1 MMKSFM
7 VNQMNSVRSEIIQ
20 RIANPRLS
28 ALERRRA
35 LSDLFMLLFALA
47 GVGVPVAG
55 LKDFIAGRL
64 GYFNDYIFNALLS
77 PLGISTY
84 TGYKIKREG
93 ILGAA
98 SYSYFTPVSFQML
111 GDMLFIMQ
119 KLANGQKVQPKD
131 ITAFAPYSEIINRV
145 SGFNTEPEMRKY
157 KRKKKVGQ
165 EPIVVP
171 PDIKIPQRL
180 F

>member
-1 MMKSFM
+1 
-7 VNQMNSVRSEIIQ
+7 MNSVRSEIIQ

-55 LKDFIAGRL
+55 LKDFVAGRL
-64 GYFNDYIFNALLS
+64 GYLNDYIFNALLS

-93 ILGAA
+93 VFGAA
-98 SYSYFTPVSFQML
+98 VSYFAPVSLQMS

-131 ITAFAPYSEIINRV
+131 ITAFGPYSEIINRAF
-145 SGFNTEPEMRKY
+145 GFNTEPEMRKY

-171 PDIKIPQRL
+171 PDIRVPQSL

>member
-64 GYFNDYIFNALLS
+64 GYLNDYILNALLS

-84 TGYKIKREG
+84 TGYKIQREG
-93 ILGAA
+93 VGGAVV
-98 SYSYFTPVSFQML
+98 SYFAPVSFQMAR
-111 GDMLFIMQ
+111 DMLFIMQ

-131 ITAFAPYSEIINRV
+131 ITAFGPYSEIINRAF
-145 SGFNTEPEMRKY
+145 GFNTESQLRKY
-157 KRKKKVGQ
+157 ERKKKVGQ
-165 EPIVVP
+165 KPIVIP
-171 PDIKIPQRL
+171 PDIRVPQSL